1 LHELIAELEAR
12 APALVERVL
21 REMYANPFWDERFGE
36 RGREFARQDGH
47 YHIDHLVV
55 ALRFEEPALLIRYAR
70 WLQVTLT
77 TRGMC
82 SRHLAE
88 NYSRLAQ
95 AIDEDLPVETD
106 AAVAYLRQAE
116 EALVYQEGPAR
127 LLQLEAERLAEQC
140 VSILFQRHPEW
151 LEHGGEQARLR
162 CRDDFLYHLS
172 YLADAIANER
182 PEHFVAY
189 LSWIKGF
196 LVRRGVA
203 EAHLHEGIL
212 VLEESLDSVNAEARD
227 VARQVCAAARAEV
240 WEGQA

>member
-1 LHELIAELEAR
+1 MHELIAELETR

-21 REMYANPFWDERFGE
+21 REMYANPFWDERFGA
-36 RGREFARQDGH
+36 RGRTFARQDGH

-55 ALRFEEPALLIRYAR
+55 ALRMEEPALFTRYAR

-88 NYSRLAQ
+88 NYARLAR
-95 AIDEDLPVETD
+95 AIQDEVPVETD
-106 AAVAYLRQAE
+106 AALAYLQQAE
-116 EALVYQEGPAR
+116 EALVYEEGPAR
-127 LLQLEAERLAEQC
+127 LLQLEAERLAGQC
-140 VSILFQRHPEW
+140 VSLLFQRHPEW
-151 LEHGGEQARLR
+151 LEHGGEQSQLR

-172 YLADAIANER
+172 YLADAIANDQ
-182 PEHFVAY
+182 PAHFAAY

-196 LVRRGVA
+196 LARRGVA
-203 EAHLHEGIL
+203 EEHLYEGIL
-212 VLEESLDSVNAEARD
+212 VLEEILDSVDADARD

>member
-1 LHELIAELEAR
+1 MRELIAELEAR

-36 RGREFARQDGH
+36 RGRTFARQDGH

-55 ALRFEEPALLIRYAR
+55 ALRFEVPALLTRYAR

-88 NYSRLAQ
+88 NYARLAQ
-95 AIDEDLPVETD
+95 AIHEELPVETG
-106 AAVAYLRQAE
+106 AAVTYLREAE
-116 EALVYQEGPAR
+116 EALIYQEGPAR
-127 LLQLEAERLAEQC
+127 LLQLAAERLADDC
-140 VSILFQRHPEW
+140 SSILFRRHPGW
-151 LEHGGEQARLR
+151 LGHGGEQARRR
-162 CRDDFLYHLS
+162 CHDDFLYHLS
-172 YLADAIANER
+172 YLADAIANEQ
-182 PEHFVAY
+182 PAHFAAY
-189 LSWIKGF
+189 LTWIKGF
-196 LVRRGVA
+196 LARRGVP
-203 EAHLHEGIL
+203 EAHLQEALI
-212 VLEESLDSVNAEARD
+212 VLEESLESLDPEARD